1 MTYPPTLLLS
11 PKIYT
16 IFVSHNNLISLAIN
30 FMNWIFL
37 IVGGLF
43 EALFAFSLERLSE
56 STGKTAILWFF
67 SFLISVSIS
76 MFLLYKAISG
86 ENAIPVGT
94 GYAVWGGIGAVFT
107 VLAGIVFLGESISFW
122 RLFFLCSLVISLVG
136 LNLISK

>member
-1 MTYPPTLLLS
+1 
-11 PKIYT
+11 
-16 IFVSHNNLISLAIN
+16 
-30 FMNWIFL
+30 MNWIYL

-43 EALFAFSLERLSE
+43 EAIFAFSLERLSE

-76 MFLLYKAISG
+76 MFLLYKAVGG
-86 ENAIPVGT
+86 ENAIPIGT

>member
-1 MTYPPTLLLS
+1 MILII

-16 IFVSHNNLISLAIN
+16 IFASQNNLITFAFN
-30 FMNWIFL
+30 FMNWIYL

-43 EALFAFSLERLSE
+43 EAIFAFSLERLSE

-76 MFLLYKAISG
+76 MFLLYKAVGG
-86 ENAIPVGT
+86 ENAIPIGT

>member
-1 MTYPPTLLLS
+1 
-11 PKIYT
+11 
-16 IFVSHNNLISLAIN
+16 
-30 FMNWIFL
+30 MNWIYL

-43 EALFAFSLERLSE
+43 EALFAFSLERLSG
-56 STGKTAILWFF
+56 STGKVALLWFF

-107 VLAGIVFLGESISFW
+107 VIAGIVFLGESTAFW
-122 RLFFLCSLVISLVG
+122 RMFFLCTLIISIVG
-136 LNLISK
+136 LNLVSK

>member
-1 MTYPPTLLLS
+1 
-11 PKIYT
+11 
-16 IFVSHNNLISLAIN
+16 
-30 FMNWIFL
+30 MNWIFL

-56 STGKTAILWFF
+56 STGRTALLWFV
-67 SFLISVSIS
+67 SFFISVSIS

-107 VLAGIVFLGESISFW
+107 VLAGIVFLGESTAFW
-122 RLFFLCSLVISLVG
+122 RLFFLCTLVISIVG
-136 LNLISK
+136 LNLVSK

>member
-1 MTYPPTLLLS
+1 
-11 PKIYT
+11 
-16 IFVSHNNLISLAIN
+16 
-30 FMNWIFL
+30 MNWIFL

-56 STGKTAILWFF
+56 STGKTSILWFF

-107 VLAGIVFLGESISFW
+107 VLAGIVFLGESTAFW
-122 RLFFLCSLVISLVG
+122 RLFFLCTLVISIVG
-136 LNLISK
+136 LNLVSK